1 MFNNFASADL
11 INLCL
16 VIRNTIFVDS
26 DIFSFFQNYYF
37 KNFYMFIID
46 RQIDQGFESLI
57 FTDFDISNE
66 KSTILILIFRS
77 LNRKNRKEWSE

>member
-1 MFNNFASADL
+1 
-11 INLCL
+11 
-16 VIRNTIFVDS
+16 
-26 DIFSFFQNYYF
+26 
-37 KNFYMFIID
+37 MFIID